1 MGVLARWRQVSNVA
15 QRLHPRGCYSI
26 QRLRRFKTYMDESNC
41 GRLLSVCLLTPMPCV
56 ALATLVESVPLDS
69 PEAGPYKNYIFWIRA
84 WIVTAFVDY
93 SMVIQM
99 SQSLARLKME
109 HSYIVMIALAG
120 SMISF
125 GVVFAVAVW
134 ISFPVPFS
142 MLVASPPSV
151 VVILVSIG
159 FIWRE
164 RWRSDAALR
173 QDLVRHTMVF
183 MCQVALT
190 FIYPLYIFG
199 FSSISGVRQLFY
211 VLLLPVIKSAS
222 RNWISYTLAG
232 QDDIKPEVVIFNVEV
247 FNALYV
253 SSAVQHSSSLGTTVA
268 LMLIDVIHFWFSM
281 RGTTAVLKKVKELMA
296 KIPPHHPIAK
306 ENFVEVALRILA
318 IQDRAQSH
326 ERLRSRLNKTNKSL
340 ILEPIQTYKNSSEDI
355 SLRAP
360 TRAEILSVI
369 RVGSRDVGAFKR
381 LMRKASKVF
390 PATPVQ
396 QTKMVHMSSG
406 PRMDFKQPVA
416 PCLGLEAIF
425 SCNEREAFLNTTTH
439 VLYIT
444 EYLVLV
450 EYTEAVLPM
459 VYALYS
465 MIAFHLPNCT
475 YNLSL
480 ANLSKNELL
489 TNVSF
494 VVAYSMLELTS
505 LMVAMVV
512 LKRVLGISPVHQL
525 GFVLE
530 TQATMVQSKLMLW
543 FVYVMQVPLEHVG
556 TDFSFKFKWAHTAHQ
571 ESET

>member
-56 ALATLVESVPLDS
+56 ALATLLESVPLDS

-369 RVGSRDVGAFKR
+369 RVGSRDVGTFKR
-381 LMRKASKVF
+381 LMRKASQVF